1 MTLHKGENPYIYGL
15 HDSGGERLLITA
27 DGEARGWV
35 LVTEAIGTE
44 AQERGGKDYRDITR
58 QGLGLIVRLN
68 QSYGE
73 NGTIPREARYPEFA
87 QRVANFVED
96 SRGGRIWLIGN
107 EMNFSREQPRREGS
121 NQPEPI
127 TPRRYAEC
135 YKLCRQRIKALP
147 GHKDDLVVVGAIAP
161 WNAQTKYEAD
171 PRGQYPANP
180 TGDWI
185 AYMRD
190 ILLAIGPAN
199 CDAIAIHAYSHG
211 YAADLVF
218 DEAKMSPPFDQRHF
232 HFYTYRDQMEAIPVA
247 MRHLPVYLTE
257 ANGDR
262 EEHGEPTWPFGNNGW
277 IKNAYQEINNWNSSG
292 RQQIRCMILFRW
304 IKDPLG
310 WSIDGKPEVQEDL
323 KEAIAM
329 NYEWDPAVDAR
340 KRAVETVT
348 ETAAGPGY
356 LARYLNHN
364 TPSSIPAGQTI
375 EVKLTLQN
383 AGAFDW
389 LSGGDKPFRL
399 GFQWYDAAGQFITFP
414 PNLDF
419 RTALPQTI
427 RSDGTVELRARLRTP
442 AAPGAYQLRW
452 DMVHEMVTWFSS
464 QGDPG
469 LVLPIS
475 ITPAPVVETPP
486 EAPTTTAPPVVATL
500 DAEDVTAS
508 LAGHSD
514 RSYPMRTHADI
525 RRVIIHHTATPA
537 NVSVERIAQ
546 FQVTNRDLPGIAYH
560 FCVTAE
566 GRVYQ
571 TQYLETVSA
580 HAGANSEDSV
590 GVCLIGNFT
599 NSPPPKAQLDAT
611 AALLAQLA
619 VMLGLT
625 ADQIFGYSELVVTG
639 SPGATWS
646 NWKKTLLTRVRRLMR
661 SRKPITTPAPQPGAP
676 TAGKTIEHYMLFWH
690 RAADNWAEWDLLG
703 ALDYIARFKPA
714 IGFDLEQAKTAKYV
728 TIVGG
733 PGGVPV
739 SAEKIL
745 RTAGCKVERIDGK
758 TEQGTRRM
766 FEQLAAQGQ
775 RFKTLT

>member
-1 MTLHKGENPYIYGL
+1 
-15 HDSGGERLLITA
+15 
-27 DGEARGWV
+27 
-35 LVTEAIGTE
+35 
-44 AQERGGKDYRDITR
+44 
-58 QGLGLIVRLN
+58 
-68 QSYGE
+68 
-73 NGTIPREARYPEFA
+73 
-87 QRVANFVED
+87 
-96 SRGGRIWLIGN
+96 
-107 EMNFSREQPRREGS
+107 
-121 NQPEPI
+121 
-127 TPRRYAEC
+127 
-135 YKLCRQRIKALP
+135 
-147 GHKDDLVVVGAIAP
+147 
-161 WNAQTKYEAD
+161 
-171 PRGQYPANP
+171 
-180 TGDWI
+180 
-185 AYMRD
+185 
-190 ILLAIGPAN
+190 
-199 CDAIAIHAYSHG
+199 
-211 YAADLVF
+211 
-218 DEAKMSPPFDQRHF
+218 
-232 HFYTYRDQMEAIPVA
+232 
-247 MRHLPVYLTE
+247 
-257 ANGDR
+257 
-262 EEHGEPTWPFGNNGW
+262 
-277 IKNAYQEINNWNSSG
+277 
-292 RQQIRCMILFRW
+292 MILFRW

-383 AGAFDW
+383 AGTFDW

>member
-1 MTLHKGENPYIYGL
+1 
-15 HDSGGERLLITA
+15 
-27 DGEARGWV
+27 
-35 LVTEAIGTE
+35 
-44 AQERGGKDYRDITR
+44 
-58 QGLGLIVRLN
+58 
-68 QSYGE
+68 
-73 NGTIPREARYPEFA
+73 
-87 QRVANFVED
+87 
-96 SRGGRIWLIGN
+96 
-107 EMNFSREQPRREGS
+107 
-121 NQPEPI
+121 
-127 TPRRYAEC
+127 
-135 YKLCRQRIKALP
+135 
-147 GHKDDLVVVGAIAP
+147 
-161 WNAQTKYEAD
+161 
-171 PRGQYPANP
+171 
-180 TGDWI
+180 
-185 AYMRD
+185 
-190 ILLAIGPAN
+190 
-199 CDAIAIHAYSHG
+199 
-211 YAADLVF
+211 
-218 DEAKMSPPFDQRHF
+218 
-232 HFYTYRDQMEAIPVA
+232 
-247 MRHLPVYLTE
+247 
-257 ANGDR
+257 
-262 EEHGEPTWPFGNNGW
+262 
-277 IKNAYQEINNWNSSG
+277 
-292 RQQIRCMILFRW
+292 MILFRW

-661 SRKPITTPAPQPGAP
+661 SRKPITTPAPQPGVP

-703 ALDYIARFKPA
+703 TLDYIARFKPA